1 MLTDALRA
9 MVNNPFKENFI
20 GKEKKKTINV
30 LIAFLIFHKSSVK
43 NFLK

>member
-9 MVNNPFKENFI
+9 MVNNPFKEIFI
-20 GKEKKKTINV
+20 GKEKKKINV
-30 LIAFLIFHKSSVK
+30 LTAFLIFHKSSVK

>member
-20 GKEKKKTINV
+20 GKEKKKKQ
-30 LIAFLIFHKSSVK
+30 LMF
-43 NFLK
+43 